1 MIKNGVTQGLTEF
14 VISQLSF
21 LKREEKITKTLLVND
36 LLKKNNLGKLSL
48 KINITYVEPQT
59 NNQKIS
65 RDQLTKEY
73 VRSSSATP
81 IDSKKTSVSNYYSNS
96 NATNG
101 NGSGIKNIKH
111 IINSVNS
118 NFSTNFAKY
127 ANGKSGAHNK
137 NYSTNVNGSNIVNK
151 SQESI
156 KVEEVEK
163 EEVDNHPIDTL
174 FNDDKLPEINNITD
188 NIAKFIKAFKERFL
202 LNCEESTIKMDEVS
216 KENCK
221 NIIDKL
227 FELESIYYEDY
238 HKMNNFYQEFKKF
251 LINYSENY
259 RNLMKKTNRLNE
271 TFESLSLKNEF
282 SNFINREENRRI
294 NESLNINRNEI
305 RIYKNI
311 FCLEYQAS
319 DVQKYRDNLEKKK
332 CKYYII
338 FNNPKIKNKF

>member
-14 VISQLSF
+14 VISQLTF

-36 LLKKNNLGKLSL
+36 LVKKNNLGKLTI
-48 KINITYVEPQT
+48 KVQINYIESQP

-65 RDQLTKEY
+65 RDQITKEY

-81 IDSKKTSVSNYYSNS
+81 IDSKKGSASNYYSNS
-96 NATNG
+96 NVPNG
-101 NGSGIKNIKH
+101 HGSGIKNIKS

-118 NFSTNFAKY
+118 NFNTNFAKY
-127 ANGKSGAHNK
+127 SNGKSGVAHNK
-137 NYSTNVNGSNIVNK
+137 NYSTNVNGSVIVNK

-156 KVEEVEK
+156 KLEEEK
-163 EEVDNHPIDTL
+163 EEEIDKSRIDT
-174 FNDDKLPEINNITD
+174 FFDEDKLPELENIAD
-188 NIAKFIKAFKERFL
+188 NIVKFVQEFKEKFL
-202 LNCEESTIKMDEVS
+202 LNSDENVIKIDEIS

-221 NIIDKL
+221 SIIDKL
-227 FELESIYYEDY
+227 FELQSIYYDDY
-238 HKMNNFYQEFKKF
+238 NKVLNFYQEFKKF

-271 TFESLSLKNEF
+271 AFESLSLKNEF

-305 RIYKNI
+305 KIYKSI
-311 FCLEYQAS
+311 FGLEYQAA
-319 DVQKYRDNLEKKK
+319 DVLKYRDNVEKKK
-332 CKYYII
+332 CIL
-338 FNNPKIKNKF
+338 FVLFPLD